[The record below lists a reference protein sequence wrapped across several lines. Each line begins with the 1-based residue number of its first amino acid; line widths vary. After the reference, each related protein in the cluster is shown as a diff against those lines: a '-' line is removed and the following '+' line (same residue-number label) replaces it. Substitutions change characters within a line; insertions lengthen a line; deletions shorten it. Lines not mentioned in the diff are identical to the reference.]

1 MTPPRLARYNVRHVL
16 CWSEPQERLA
26 HATRVGVHD
35 QFALFR
41 LETPASYFLQGRGR
55 LEVRGRRIALSEL
68 EPEDG
73 AVAIKFHWL
82 ETLRTDP
89 PRPLE
94 PFPVEGE
101 PAPFLRVRDVPES
114 LEIYDAP
121 RGAVAPDPIGDSA

>member
-1 MTPPRLARYNVRHVL
+1 LFALYNVRYVL
-16 CWSEPQERLA
+16 CWAARRAPPRA
-26 HATRVGVHD
+26 CPNDPVGVFD
-35 QFALFR
+35 KFALFASRR
-41 LETPASYFLQGRGR
+41 LLVLSGDGR
-55 LEVRGRRIALSEL
+55 LGPPADPLSEL

-101 PAPFLRVRDVPES
+101 PAPFLRVRDVPER

-121 RGAVAPDPIGDSA
+121 RGASGPGPTGDAS